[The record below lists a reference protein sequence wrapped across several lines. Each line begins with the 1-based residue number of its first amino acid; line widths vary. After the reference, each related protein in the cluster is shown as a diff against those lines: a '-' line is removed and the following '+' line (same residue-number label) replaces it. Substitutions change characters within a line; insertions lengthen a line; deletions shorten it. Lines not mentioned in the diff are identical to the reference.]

1 MIYKGGNKM
10 RSFCPAG
17 LVILFLAVP
26 IQAMADWAYSFVVWD
41 GYTYILQDQEVDE
54 IEVEKEVG
62 HVTRYSDRE
71 GSYSGNFSNA
81 YSKGT
86 KYYEIKGVS
95 TDESIAVET
104 SPGTYRLAEREHP
117 YGGNRYAFWDP
128 HSPFFIVGVL
138 FVVVFAMVVYFSVRE
153 RKDA

>member
-1 MIYKGGNKM
+1 MN
-10 RSFCPAG
+10 RFCASC
-17 LVILFLAVP
+17 LAILLIAVP
-26 IQAMADWAYSFVVWD
+26 TKVMADWAYFFVVWD
-41 GYTYILQDQEVDE
+41 GYVYVVQDQQVDE
-54 IEVEKEVG
+54 NEIGKEIG

-86 KYYEIKGVS
+86 KYYELKEVS
-95 TDESIAVET
+95 TDESIAVEP

-128 HSPFFIVGVL
+128 SSPFFIVGVL
-138 FVVVFAMVVYFSVRE
+138 FVAVFAVVVYFSVRE